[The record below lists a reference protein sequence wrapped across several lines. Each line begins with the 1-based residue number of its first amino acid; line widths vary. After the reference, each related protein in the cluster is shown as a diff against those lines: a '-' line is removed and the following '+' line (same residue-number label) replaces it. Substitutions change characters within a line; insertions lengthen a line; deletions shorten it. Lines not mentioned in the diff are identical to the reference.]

1 MPRGDQ
7 LSRQWRLLQMIDR
20 PQGVTVDDAAR
31 DLEFT
36 IRTIWRD
43 LGVLQAAGFPIYT
56 ERAADGNRGVWRVTE
71 EFKRALPLKLTL
83 GELVAL
89 LMSRN
94 LLTPLG
100 VSVLGPE
107 VASAFDKIQRTLSRD
122 ALKIIEQM
130 RDRLGVRPAGAKL
143 QAPAA
148 EHLPK
153 IHTALAERRTLRTR
167 YYSASRD
174 SEDDRAIDPYHLT
187 LHNGGL
193 YLVGHCHRREAV
205 RIFAVERMRTVE
217 LTRLRF
223 EVPADFDA
231 EKYLAGAWGMVQGEL
246 VTVRVIFARAL
257 APYIH
262 ERLWHPSQKLREL
275 TDGRL
280 EITLLVADTLEVRR
294 WILGYGV
301 LAEVVAPEGLREA
314 LRIEAE
320 ALTTVLA
327 PRRQRL
333 AIVSRS
339 RSRQRG
345 RDAKADRSTE
355 TGSSRSKNAHGQAM
369 ATRHTKQEPLVQRG
383 SSQDL

>member
-20 PQGVTVDDAAR
+20 PQGVTVDDGAR
-31 DLEFT
+31 ELACT
-36 IRTIWRD
+36 VRTIWRD
-43 LGVLQAAGFPIYT
+43 LGVLQQAGFPLYT

-89 LMSRN
+89 LMSRD

-107 VASAFDKIQRTLSRD
+107 VASAFDKIQGALSRD

-130 RDRLGVRPAGAKL
+130 RDRLGVRAAGAKL

-174 SEDDRAIDPYHLT
+174 REDVREIDPYHLT
-187 LHNGGL
+187 LHNSGL
-193 YLVGHCHRREAV
+193 YLVAHCHLRDAV

-217 LTRLRF
+217 PTRGRF

-231 EKYLAGAWGMVQGEL
+231 ERYLEGVWGILRGDI
-246 VTVRVIFARAL
+246 VTVRVVFARAL
-257 APYIH
+257 APYIRERVWH
-262 ERLWHPSQKLREL
+262 ESQSLEEGPGSGVTLRLNVAPGFELKSWIKGFLPHVRVIKPAKLRADIAKEL
-275 TDGRL
+275 
-280 EITLLVADTLEVRR
+280 E
-294 WILGYGV
+294 
-301 LAEVVAPEGLREA
+301 
-314 LRIEAE
+314 
-320 ALTTVLA
+320 
-327 PRRQRL
+327 
-333 AIVSRS
+333 
-339 RSRQRG
+339 
-345 RDAKADRSTE
+345 
-355 TGSSRSKNAHGQAM
+355 QA
-369 ATRHTKQEPLVQRG
+369 RK
-383 SSQDL
+383 SFKS

>member
-20 PQGVTVDDAAR
+20 PLGVTVDDAAR
-31 DLEFT
+31 DLKFT

-56 ERAADGNRGVWRVTE
+56 ERTADGNRGVWRVTE

-89 LMSRN
+89 LMSRD

-107 VASAFDKIQRTLSRD
+107 VASAFDKIQGALSRD

-153 IHTALAERRTLRTR
+153 IQQALAEHRTLRTR

-174 SEDDRAIDPYHLT
+174 SEDVREVDPYHLT
-187 LHNGGL
+187 IFNGGL
-193 YLVGHCHRREAV
+193 YLVGHCHLRNDV
-205 RIFAVERMRTVE
+205 RTFAVERMRSVE
-217 LTRLRF
+217 LARARF
-223 EVPADFDA
+223 EVSPDFDA
-231 EKYLAGAWGMVQGEL
+231 ERYLEGAWGILRGDL
-246 VTVRVIFARAL
+246 VGVRVVFARGL
-257 APYIH
+257 APYIR
-262 ERLWHPSQKLREL
+262 ERLWHPSQKLRDL
-275 TDGRL
+275 PDGRVEL
-280 EITLLVADTLEVRR
+280 ILTVADTLEVRR
-294 WILGYGV
+294 WILGFGV
-301 LAEVVAPEGLREA
+301 EAEVVAPESLRKA
-314 LRIEAE
+314 LLAEAE
-320 ALTTVLA
+320 QMAASRTSRRMPLATV
-327 PRRQRL
+327 P
-333 AIVSRS
+333 
-339 RSRQRG
+339 
-345 RDAKADRSTE
+345 DRSDRCPSITNDRAAA
-355 TGSSRSKNAHGQAM
+355 TSRA
-369 ATRHTKQEPLVQRG
+369 RR
-383 SSQDL
+383 